1 MSETQTVTLRQLHNY
16 QFQTEF
22 SPELPK
28 LVSDE
33 PEPLGAGSGP
43 NPVSLLLAAVGACM
57 SSSFHFA
64 MTKFRESPGTIITTA
79 TAAIGRDE
87 NKRLRVQNIDIM
99 IKFENSA
106 SAIGHLD
113 RILGQFEQFCTVG
126 ASVARGIPIKVSVT
140 DGSGALLKT

>member
-1 MSETQTVTLRQLHNY
+1 
-16 QFQTEF
+16 
-22 SPELPK
+22 
-28 LVSDE
+28 
-33 PEPLGAGSGP
+33 
-43 NPVSLLLAAVGACM
+43 
-57 SSSFHFA
+57 
-64 MTKFRESPGTIITTA
+64 
-79 TAAIGRDE
+79 
-87 NKRLRVQNIDIM
+87 M